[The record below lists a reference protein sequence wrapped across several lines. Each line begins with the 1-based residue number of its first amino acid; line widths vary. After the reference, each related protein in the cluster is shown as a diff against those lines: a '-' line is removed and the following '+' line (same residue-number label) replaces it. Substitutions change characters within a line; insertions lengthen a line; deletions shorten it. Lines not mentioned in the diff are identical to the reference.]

1 MLPSRLDRE
10 SFETIRAILDA
21 ADVGGRL
28 RYIRDFIWRGGTLQ
42 FMIEDQAAW
51 YALAAE
57 WDAAVLERA
66 PSPGTGLAPAHDAV
80 LEGRWIRARSGYRL
94 RVGIDLSVPSAMQIR
109 SRRLLSHVPF
119 VGRPPEEVEHALQL
133 ELSAYAEAFL
143 ARCQPVPRAS
153 EEAARHLRR
162 LGLAAQV

>member
-1 MLPSRLDRE
+1 VLPDRLDRE

-21 ADVGGRL
+21 VDVGGRL

-42 FMIEDQAAW
+42 FTIEDQAAW
-51 YALAAE
+51 YALTAE

-66 PSPGTGLAPAHDAV
+66 QSPAIGLVPARDAV

-94 RVGIDLSVPSAMQIR
+94 RVGVDLSVPSAMQIR

-119 VGRPPEEVEHALQL
+119 VGRSPEEVEHALQL
-133 ELSAYAEAFL
+133 ELAAYAEAFL
-143 ARCQPVPRAS
+143 AGCQPVPQAA
-153 EEAARHLRR
+153 EEAARQLRR
-162 LGLAAQV
+162 LGLAA